1 MIVNVSKLQQIMSFV
16 VLAAVIVA
24 GVQCSN
30 HEAEKRVMHNNNDST
45 MRIKA
50 QSRISMS
57 KGGGYGARVQI
68 REDNHGRKH
77 AHAMAICDC
86 NGQGPWRPLFK
97 PSEILKSEFPEH
109 ESFHEE
115 IDTHYRNLINDH
127 VDNNL
132 RSSQSPSSEHI
143 SSELD
148 NGGFSSGGISFNG
161 GGYGNGVSVG
171 NGGIAGGVG
180 AGIAKK
186 HNHMIH
192 LHLIPHIYVPI
203 VHSAGFPE
211 VKNYH
216 ATVEDGSSLAS
227 PIHNSVDTSSE
238 FQVGDVSTTGG
249 VSGPSGTSSSGGTG
263 GESPASVTS
272 SVTGDHDPS
281 TFNGHSGETTYYTIS
296 DDTVQHLHQN
306 LHEHYGNGAENNQ
319 NHDYEVPT
327 NAVSE
332 EPHQYQVHETDDL
345 TKDYSNK
352 DHHVTSV
359 PATSASK
366 PTAHHNHYQP
376 QQQPHHKHRN
386 AVVKPNRG
394 KHGRK
399 LSSRQDLKNLLV
411 MRPPPIGQTQTWR
424 YVYRPAMTGH
434 HQPFY
439 QAKQPIPVIK
449 TRTVPLILHIRQRS
463 DDD

>member
-1 MIVNVSKLQQIMSFV
+1 MIVNVTKLQQIMSFV

-50 QSRISMS
+50 QSRISMT
-57 KGGGYGARVQI
+57 KGNGYGARVQI
-68 REDNHGRKH
+68 REDHHGRKH

-97 PSEILKSEFPEH
+97 PSQILKTEFPEH
-109 ESFHEE
+109 EAFHEE
-115 IDTHYRNLINDH
+115 VDAHYRNLVGDH
-127 VDNNL
+127 VDNHL
-132 RSSQSPSSEHI
+132 RSPQTPSSEHI
-143 SSELD
+143 SAEL
-148 NGGFSSGGISFNG
+148 NSGGFSGGGIGYSG
-161 GGYGNGVSVG
+161 GGYGGGVNVG
-171 NGGIAGGVG
+171 NGGGVGGVG

-203 VHSAGFPE
+203 MHSAGYSE

-216 ATVEDGSSLAS
+216 TTVDDGPSLAS
-227 PIHNSVDTSSE
+227 PVQNSVDTSSE
-238 FQVGDVSTTGG
+238 FHVGDVTAAGG
-249 VSGPSGTSSSGGTG
+249 SSQSGTPGSGGTG
-263 GESPASVTS
+263 EGPVSATAGA
-272 SVTGDHDPS
+272 TGDHDHGN
-281 TFNGHSGETTYYTIS
+281 FNGHSGETSYYTIT
-296 DDTVQHLHQN
+296 DDTVQHLHQD
-306 LHEHYGNGAENNQ
+306 LHDHYGNGIDNNH
-319 NHDYEVPT
+319 NHEYEAPSNPVP
-327 NAVSE
+327 E

-345 TKDYSNK
+345 SKDYSNK
-352 DHHVTSV
+352 NHVTSASST
-359 PATSASK
+359 ATSKQA
-366 PTAHHNHYQP
+366 AHHNHYQP
-376 QQQPHHKHRN
+376 QQVLKHRN
-386 AVVKPNRG
+386 PAVKPNRS

-399 LSSRQDLKNLLV
+399 LTSRQDLKNLLV

-424 YVYRPAMTGH
+424 YVYRPAVAGH
-434 HQPFY
+434 HQPYY
-439 QAKQPIPVIK
+439 QGKQPIPVIK